1 MVSGGVWKMDPGGV
15 EAPSSFERVREVLA
29 DTVWSWLFPARCG
42 GCGRFET
49 FLCDDCRAL
58 LTPVGPEQCPRCGN
72 PGVGWTSP
80 AWCSVCVGQEVAFLR
95 ARSAFLYEG
104 VARHLVTA
112 FKFQGQRS
120 LAPVMAEL
128 AGGAFADLVA
138 PMSDPI
144 VTWVPSHRATERARG
159 YNQAE
164 VLAHG
169 LAKQA
174 GGLPAIAL
182 ARKVSRTQHQQTLS
196 RQSRQA
202 NLQSVPSCGRRRR
215 GSSRRRGGGDRRGRC
230 LYDRR
235 HRQRGGVGRGTG
247 HGAPGLRV
255 HLLSYGRRREPRCRL
270 SGSGPRSASRS
281 GGSQADPQGWLC
293 YRWKLESPSVA
304 RMRRTSRRTSQG
316 AETE

>member
-1 MVSGGVWKMDPGGV
+1 V
-15 EAPSSFERVREVLA
+15 EPEALSSFERMREVLA
-29 DTVWSWLFPARCG
+29 DTVWSWLFPARCA
-42 GCGRFET
+42 GCGQFET
-49 FLCDDCRAL
+49 FLCDDCLAL

-80 AWCSVCVGQEVAFLR
+80 AWCPVCVGQEVAFLR

-128 AGGAFADLVA
+128 AGAAFADLVA
-138 PMSDPI
+138 PMRDPI

-164 VLAHG
+164 VLARG

-182 ARKVSRTQHQQTLS
+182 ARKASRTQHQQTLS

-202 NLQSVPSCGRRRR
+202 NLRGAFRPVGDGVAGRVRDAEGVIVVDDVYTTGATANEVASV
-215 GSSRRRGGGDRRGRC
+215 
-230 LYDRR
+230 
-235 HRQRGGVGRGTG
+235 VARGTG
-247 HGAPGLRV
+247 LPV
-255 HLLSYGRRREPRCRL
+255 CVFTFCRT
-270 SGSGPRSASRS
+270 
-281 GGSQADPQGWLC
+281 
-293 YRWKLESPSVA
+293 VA
-304 RMRRTSRRTSQG
+304 VGNQG
-316 AETE
+316 AD